1 MDMTLRDSLNAA
13 ARNLSRRQAL
23 ALGATGGALLAAPRA
38 GWTQARPRQGGHLI
52 AAQEQDPI
60 SLDNHK
66 TSNYSSVQGVEHIV
80 ESLTQYDDKMN
91 VRPCLAESWTTPDP
105 VTYVFNL
112 RRGVTFHDGTEL
124 VADDVVAWW
133 DRISD
138 SATAAPYRS
147 WFTAIEGVQAVD
159 KHTVKMSLKN
169 PFGPLLASFAA
180 LRGSAII
187 PRTLA
192 QDRGNLGAKAVGTG
206 PFRLS
211 RFVPYDHLHY
221 VRNEKYWDKGFPH
234 VNEFTFK
241 VMVEEDARVAA
252 LRAGQIHYAYLTG
265 EGAARLKDDKNITV
279 LRSPRAFLM
288 IHVLNST
295 RKPFSDKRVRQAI
308 SLAAD
313 RQDVLQKAGFGE
325 GSLSGPVPTGHTDW
339 WIPLDKLP
347 YKQDIARAKQ
357 LLAEAGYPNGFE
369 TTIKASPQYPEFI
382 SASVAFQS
390 HLKRIGIN
398 AKIIQLE
405 WGQFIKETFTQRPA
419 DYDMKVTAWTFYPD
433 PHHYLYNWWSSKSP
447 SNQDFK
453 SAELDQILDKAMA
466 STDREER
473 KRLYVQAQQI
483 LLDEA
488 PQIIWYTG
496 HNIEAVRNDVKG
508 YFQSYT
514 GRRIAFKRTWL
525 EA

>member
-1 MDMTLRDSLNAA
+1 MDKRLRASLNQA
-13 ARNLSRRQAL
+13 LTRRQAL
-23 ALGATGGALLAAPRA
+23 RLGAAGAAVLAAPR
-38 GWTQARPRQGGHLI
+38 TARAQGRPKSGGHLI
-52 AAQEQDPI
+52 AAQELDPI

-91 VRPCLAESWTTPDP
+91 VLPALAESWRTPDP

-112 RRGVTFHDGTEL
+112 RKGVTWHDGSEFT
-124 VADDVVAWW
+124 ADDVVAWW

-138 SATAAPYRS
+138 PATAAPYKG
-147 WFTAIEGVQAVD
+147 WFVAVDKVQATD
-159 KHTVKMSLKN
+159 KHTVRMTLKN

-180 LRGSAII
+180 MRGSAII
-187 PRTLA
+187 PKALA
-192 QDRGNLGAKAVGTG
+192 QERKDLGARAVGTG
-206 PFRLS
+206 PFKLS

-221 VRNEKYWDKGFPH
+221 VKNDRYWDKALPH
-234 VNEFTFK
+234 VNELTFK

-265 EGAARLKDDKNITV
+265 EGAARLKDDRNVTV
-279 LRSPRAFLM
+279 MRSPKAWLV
-288 IHVLNST
+288 IHVMNST
-295 RKPFSDKRVRQAI
+295 RKPFNDKRVRQAVA
-308 SLAAD
+308 LAVD
-313 RQDVLQKAGFGE
+313 RQEVLQKAVFGE
-325 GSLSGPVPTGHTDW
+325 GTLSGPVPTGHTDW
-339 WIPLDKLP
+339 WMPLDKLP

-357 LLAEAGYPNGFE
+357 LLAEAGHPNGFE
-369 TTIKASPQYPEFI
+369 TTIKASPQYPEFV
-382 SASVAFQS
+382 SASVVLQS
-390 HLKRIGIN
+390 QLKRIGIT
-398 AKIIQLE
+398 AKIVQLE
-405 WGQFIKETFTQRPA
+405 WGQFIKETFSQKPA

-433 PHHYLYNWWSSKSP
+433 PHHYLYNWWHSKSP

-453 SAELDQILDKAMA
+453 SAELDATLERAMA

-473 KRLYVQAQQI
+473 KRLYFQAQAI

-496 HNIEAVRNDVKG
+496 TNIEGVRNEAKG
-508 YFQSYT
+508 YVQSYT